1 MREYEETHRCN
12 HLSPSLCNPLSFAEA
27 SWIQKPLRERNS
39 LMEIYLA
46 LLPPFGQLLTSILH
60 SVQCNRHC
68 ILSAIYKSC
77 ISTQSCLTFLSL
89 RAGVEC
95 SQLRNIS
102 WTTTKAEPTRCE
114 FVNIRRLS
122 PSVHGLLQ
130 ATVNLKLYILYL
142 DLYFLYLYLYF
153 YLYLHL
159 FVWYC
164 ICQKPNQAIC

>member
-1 MREYEETHRCN
+1 MREYEETNRCN
-12 HLSPSLCNPLSFAEA
+12 HPSPSLGNPLSFAEV

-77 ISTQSCLTFLSL
+77 ISTESCLTFLSL

-130 ATVNLKLYILYL
+130 ATVNLKLYILC
-142 DLYFLYLYLYF
+142 LYLYLYLYF
-153 YLYLHL
+153 YLYFYLYL
-159 FVWYC
+159 LRRAPV
-164 ICQKPNQAIC
+164 

>member
-1 MREYEETHRCN
+1 MQEYEETNRCN
-12 HLSPSLCNPLSFAEA
+12 HLSPSLGNPLSFAEA

-77 ISTQSCLTFLSL
+77 ISTQSCFTFLSL

-114 FVNIRRLS
+114 FVNIRRLAAS
-122 PSVHGLLQ
+122 HHLSTPVASRCEHIIICFVFSHAFVCISSV
-130 ATVNLKLYILYL
+130 
-142 DLYFLYLYLYF
+142 FLYSYLF
-153 YLYLHL
+153 
-159 FVWYC
+159 
-164 ICQKPNQAIC
+164 